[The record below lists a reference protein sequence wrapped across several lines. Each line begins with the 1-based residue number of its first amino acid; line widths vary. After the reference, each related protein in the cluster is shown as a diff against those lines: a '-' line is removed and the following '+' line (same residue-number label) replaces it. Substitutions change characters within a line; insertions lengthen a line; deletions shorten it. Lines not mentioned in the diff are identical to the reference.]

1 MIWLIGSKGMLGS
14 EIARQLEEADLAFVG
29 TDRNV
34 DITNR
39 QELEA
44 FAADNPGITWV
55 VNCAA
60 YTAVEKAETEQELA
74 ERLNATG
81 AGNIAATARA
91 IGAGMIH
98 ISTDY
103 VFDGTGRTPYTEI
116 MPIAPLGVYGK
127 TKAQGERLVLEAHP
141 DAHLFRTAWLYGPR
155 GRNFVYTMVSL
166 MNSRDR
172 ISVVD
177 DQLGSPTCTMD
188 LARYIIHTITSSQAT
203 ARFDGKTPTPIPP
216 GIYHCTGEGETSWF
230 GFAQEIYRIGREKG
244 IITKDCEVTPCT
256 TAEFGAA
263 VERPA
268 YSVLSKAK
276 LKRALQQTIPS
287 WQESLRAFMSSPF
300 FKEMPQ

>member
-44 FAADNPGITWV
+44 FATGNPGITWV

-203 ARFDGKTPTPIPP
+203 ARFDGKPPTPIPP

>member
-44 FAADNPGITWV
+44 FADGNPGITWV

-203 ARFDGKTPTPIPP
+203 ARFDGKPPTPIPP